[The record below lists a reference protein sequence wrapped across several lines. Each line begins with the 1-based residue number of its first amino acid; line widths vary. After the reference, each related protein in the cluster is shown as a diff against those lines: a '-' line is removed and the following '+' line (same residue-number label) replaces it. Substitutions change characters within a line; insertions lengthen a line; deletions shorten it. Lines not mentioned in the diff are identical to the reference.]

1 MDESTKAKCHA
12 IIHSA
17 AIGCGA
23 ANCTPIPGTGFAAD
37 IVAMTAMTMSLA
49 SLLGG
54 SIPKEVAKGMV
65 IAEIKKQVLKQPL
78 KTLGKELS
86 KFVPGMGQIVGSAI
100 SITMIESVGWSIANE
115 LDRKINRKN

>member
-54 SIPKEVAKGMV
+54 DISAEAAKGLV
-65 IAEIKKQVLKQPL
+65 ITELKKQTLKKPL
-78 KTLGKELS
+78 KIIAKEASKVIPGLGQVVAPS
-86 KFVPGMGQIVGSAI
+86 FSFA
-100 SITMIESVGWSIANE
+100 MIEAVGWEIAKK
-115 LDRKINRKN
+115 LDRERGNAL

>member
-1 MDESTKAKCHA
+1 MDESTKTKCHA

-23 ANCTPIPGTGFAAD
+23 GNCIPIPGTGLAAD
-37 IVAMTAMTMSLA
+37 LVAMTAMTMSLA

-54 SIPKEVAKGMV
+54 SITEEVAKGLA
-65 IAEIKKQVLKQPL
+65 IAALKKQVLKQPI

-86 KFVPGMGQIVGSAI
+86 KLVPGLGQVVGPAV
-100 SITMIESVGWSIANE
+100 SITMIEAAGWSIANE
-115 LDRKINRKN
+115 LDREING

>member
-23 ANCTPIPGTGFAAD
+23 ANCTSIPGTGFAAD